1 MADIYRKS
9 TETNALMGLF
19 NRHLTLVAERTLKNT
34 PVLYEFA
41 DKLDQILIAVE
52 TDEWPK
58 AGNLW
63 SEYQQMEINYGP
75 KLK

>member
-1 MADIYRKS
+1 MRLDA
-9 TETNALMGLF
+9 AGLQDLGQV
-19 NRHLTLVAERTLKNT
+19 HIV
-34 PVLYEFA
+34 YEFA